1 MNRDKLWSGLS
12 EKQILFGKLL
22 SLGNMLQT
30 TLDRFF
36 REITSKQFF
45 LLICLNLFS
54 EHDPSVSELAE
65 VMQSSHQNVKQLAI
79 KLEKAGFIRTYAD
92 SADGRVLR
100 VASARGKK
108 HLDKK
113 YSTSS
118 RKAMETMFRGID
130 DSTIASVLQT
140 VLKIEQNL
148 VNIAPQEP
156 TV

>member
-1 MNRDKLWSGLS
+1 
-12 EKQILFGKLL
+12 
-22 SLGNMLQT
+22 MLQT
-30 TLDRFF
+30 KLDRFF

-92 SADGRVLR
+92 STDRRILR
-100 VASARGKK
+100 VASTQGKK
-108 HLDKK
+108 YPDKK
-113 YSTSS
+113 YSTSC
-118 RKAMETMFRGID
+118 RKAIETIFRGID
-130 DSTIASVLQT
+130 DSTIACVLQA

-148 VNIAPQEP
+148 MNTAPQEP